1 MKFKEA
7 LLALVASIG
16 LVAPVAALSAGKA
29 QAANEIPKITYTFNS
44 STPKVLREKWYF
56 PGKGETPLTIKKDSR
71 TALWSGS
78 GVPESITG
86 KWQKLG
92 KSNYRLSTVEHYKGG
107 VKSPVSDRYFKVKK
121 VANHHKRYSVLIYY
135 EKYGGK
141 LYEPKTAYS
150 ARFNRP
156 LSKKTA
162 YSILKKCH
170 LSKKVSKSVIKNI
183 KER

>member
-1 MKFKEA
+1 MKFKKA
-7 LLALVASIG
+7 LIALAASIG
-16 LVAPVAALSAGKA
+16 LTTPLAVFSAGEA
-29 QAANEIPKITYTFNS
+29 QAAENMPKISYNFNS
-44 STPKVLREKWYF
+44 STPKVLRGKWYF
-56 PGKGETPLTIKKDSR
+56 PGKGETPLTIEKDSR

-78 GVPESITG
+78 LVEESVTG
-86 KWQKLG
+86 KWKKLG
-92 KSNYRLSTVEHYKGG
+92 KNRYHFSTIEHYKGG
-107 VKSPVSDRYFKVKK
+107 TKSPVSDRYFNVKK
-121 VANHHKRYSVLIYY
+121 IANHHKKYSVLVYY

-150 ARFNRP
+150 ARFNRH

-170 LSKKVSKSVIKNI
+170 LNKKVLKSAIRNI